1 MTDTFLLAVALVC
14 LIEGLGPLLF
24 PKRWKCLLKQ
34 ISETPATSIR
44 QIGLGLVTVSIVLLY
59 VINL

>member
-1 MTDTFLLAVALVC
+1 MQDSILFALALVC

-24 PKRWKCLLKQ
+24 PKRWKQLLKL
-34 ISETPATSIR
+34 ISESPASSIR
-44 QIGLGLVTVSIVLLY
+44 QIGLVLVCIALGLFY

>member
-1 MTDTFLLAVALVC
+1 MTDSVLLALALVC

-24 PKRWKCLLKQ
+24 PKRWKRLLKT
-34 ISETPATSIR
+34 ISEAPASNIR
-44 QIGLGLVTVSIVLLY
+44 QIGLGLVGISIILLY

>member
-1 MTDTFLLAVALVC
+1 MQDSTLLALALVC

-24 PKRWKCLLKQ
+24 PKRWKNLLKM
-34 ISETPATSIR
+34 ISESPASSIR
-44 QIGLGLVTVSIVLLY
+44 TIGLYLVGTAIVLIY